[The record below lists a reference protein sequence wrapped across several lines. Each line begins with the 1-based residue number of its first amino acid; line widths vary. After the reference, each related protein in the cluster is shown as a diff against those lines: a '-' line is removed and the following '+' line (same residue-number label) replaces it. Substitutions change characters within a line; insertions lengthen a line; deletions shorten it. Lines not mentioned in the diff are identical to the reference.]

1 MTRFACAIHGK
12 MSRLLGVL
20 LLVAGANCMYA
31 SNSAVV
37 DLRPNNFDN
46 LVLNSDHIWIVE
58 FYAPWCGHCQQLTPE
73 YDKAATALKGVV
85 KVGAVNADE
94 HKSLGSKY
102 GVRGFPTIKIFG
114 LDKKPEDYNGPR
126 SAAGIVDAALNAA
139 SQKVR
144 KVLGGKT
151 SGGESKSKDP
161 KDVIEL
167 TDENFDKNV
176 LNSEDMWLVEFYA
189 PWCGHCKNLA
199 PEWAAAATELK
210 GKVKLGALDATVNTL
225 KTSKYEIKGYPTIK
239 FFAPGKKDADS
250 VQDYDGGRT
259 SGDIVNWALE
269 KLAENIP
276 APEVMQITSE
286 QKLRAACED
295 KPICVVSVLPHILDC
310 QSDCRNGYLK
320 TLSNL
325 GEKYKKKMWGW
336 VWAEAGAQPHIEDAL
351 EIGGFGYPA
360 LAAVNIKK
368 MKYSLLKGSFS
379 YDGINEFL
387 RDLSYGRGGTAPL
400 KGAQLP
406 VIIETTPWDG
416 KDAEPPQEEDID
428 LSDVNL
434 DEKDE
439 L

>member
-1 MTRFACAIHGK
+1 MLQAGCELHGK
-12 MSRLLGVL
+12 MLSVLGFL
-20 LLVAGANCMYA
+20 LLVVGANCMYA
-31 SNSAVV
+31 SNSAVI

-46 LVLNSDHIWIVE
+46 LVLNSDHIWVVE
-58 FYAPWCGHCQQLTPE
+58 FYAPWCGHCQQLMPE

-94 HKSLGSKY
+94 HKSLGAKY

-114 LDKKPEDYNGPR
+114 LDSKPEDYTGQR
-126 SAAGIVDAALNAA
+126 TAAGIVDGALNAA

-144 KVLGGKT
+144 RTLGGKKT
-151 SGGESKSKDP
+151 GSDSKSKSS

-167 TDENFDKNV
+167 TDENFEKMV

-199 PEWAAAATELK
+199 PEWATAATELK

-225 KTSKYEIKGYPTIK
+225 KASRYNIKGYPTIK
-239 FFAPGKKDADS
+239 YFPPGKKDADS
-250 VQDYDGGRT
+250 AQEYDGGRT

-269 KLAENIP
+269 KLSENIP
-276 APEVMQITSE
+276 APEVTQITSE
-286 QKLRAACED
+286 QSLKTACED
-295 KPICVVSVLPHILDC
+295 KPICVVSVLPDILDC
-310 QSDCRNGYLK
+310 QSDCRNAYLK
-320 TLSNL
+320 TLNSL
-325 GEKYKKKMWGW
+325 GDKYKKKMWGW
-336 VWAEAGAQPHIEDAL
+336 VWSEAGAQPHIEEAL

-400 KGAQLP
+400 KDTLP
-406 VIIETTPWDG
+406 HVLETEPWDG
-416 KDAEPPQEEDID
+416 KDGVPPQEEDVD

>member
-1 MTRFACAIHGK
+1 MSRVARTIHGK

-20 LLVAGANCMYA
+20 LLIAGANSMYA
-31 SNSAVV
+31 PNSAVI
-37 DLRPNNFDN
+37 DLDPNSFDK
-46 LVLNSDHIWIVE
+46 LVLNSDHIWVVE
-58 FYAPWCGHCQQLTPE
+58 FYAPWCGHCKQLLPE

-94 HKSLGSKY
+94 HKSLGGKY

-144 KVLGGKT
+144 RTLSGKT

-167 TDENFDKNV
+167 TDENFDKTV

-225 KTSKYEIKGYPTIK
+225 KASKYEIKGYPTIK

-250 VQDYDGGRT
+250 MQDYDGGRT

-276 APEVMQITSE
+276 APEVVQITSE

-320 TLSNL
+320 TLTSL

-336 VWAEAGAQPHIEDAL
+336 VWAEANAQPNIEDAL

>member
-1 MTRFACAIHGK
+1 ML
-12 MSRLLGVL
+12 RLLGFL
-20 LLVAGANCMYA
+20 LLIAGANCLYA
-31 SNSAVV
+31 SNSAVI

-102 GVRGFPTIKIFG
+102 GISGFPTIKIFG
-114 LDKKPEDYNGPR
+114 LDSKPEDFNGPR
-126 SAAGIVDAALNAA
+126 TAAGIVDAALNAA

-144 KVLGGKT
+144 RTLGGRKT
-151 SGGESKSKDP
+151 GSDSKSKDS

-167 TDENFDKNV
+167 TDENFEKLV
-176 LNSEDMWLVEFYA
+176 LNSEDMWLIEFYA

-199 PEWAAAATELK
+199 PEWATAATELK

-225 KTSKYEIKGYPTIK
+225 KASKYEIKGYPTIK
-239 FFAPGKKDADS
+239 YFAPGKKDADS
-250 VQDYDGGRT
+250 VQEYDGGRT
-259 SGDIVNWALE
+259 SSDIVNWALE

-276 APEVMQITSE
+276 APEVIQIISE
-286 QKLRAACED
+286 QSLKTACED
-295 KPICVVSVLPHILDC
+295 KPICIVSVLPHILDC

-320 TLSNL
+320 TLNSL
-325 GEKYKKKMWGW
+325 GEKFKKKMWGW
-336 VWAEAGAQPHIEDAL
+336 TWAEAGTQPHVEEAL

-379 YDGINEFL
+379 YEGINEFL

-406 VIIETTPWDG
+406 VILKTTPWDG
-416 KDAEPPQEEDID
+416 KDAEPPQEEEID
-428 LSDVNL
+428 LSDVDL